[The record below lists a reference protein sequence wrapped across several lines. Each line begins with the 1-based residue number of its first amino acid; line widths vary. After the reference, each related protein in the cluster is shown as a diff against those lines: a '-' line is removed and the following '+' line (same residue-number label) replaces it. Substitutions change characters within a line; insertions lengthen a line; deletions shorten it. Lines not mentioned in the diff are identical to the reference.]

1 MIFFLTYHKVR
12 GPGGAD
18 DGDFYTVSGE
28 QLGRQIEAMH
38 ARGFKCIE
46 IGNLLVGKTSAEQEY
61 ILSFDDATP
70 DHCDV
75 VFPLLQKHGCRAVF
89 FVPTSRLNQPGFLT
103 EGQVRELARAGH
115 TIGLHSHNHQRLDVL
130 PPDKIREEMVRSQ
143 EILSGILGRQPV
155 IFAPPGGFIN
165 AQVRAAA
172 VEQGVRIIRSMRWGY
187 NQKPVLLDMETVPIN
202 RYTSEKNFQKILEA
216 HNAQILYAGKEAL
229 KRLIPLRFYQM
240 IRRLAFKFSKSE

>member
-12 GPGGAD
+12 GPAGGD
-18 DGDFYTVSGE
+18 DGDFYTVSSE

-38 ARGFKCIE
+38 ARGFKCLQID
-46 IGNLLVGKTSAEQEY
+46 NLLAGKNSAEQEY

-70 DHCDV
+70 DHYDV
-75 VFPLLQKHGCRAVF
+75 VFPLLKKHGCRAVF

-103 EGQVRELARAGH
+103 EAQVRELARAGH

-143 EILSGILGRQPV
+143 EILGGILGRKPV

-165 AQVRAAA
+165 GHVREAA

-187 NQKPVLLDMETVPIN
+187 NQKPDLLDMETVPIN
-202 RYTSEKNFQKILEA
+202 RYTNEKKFLRIMESRNPRM
-216 HNAQILYAGKEAL
+216 LYAGKEAL

>member
-1 MIFFLTYHKVR
+1 MILFLTYHKVR
-12 GPGGAD
+12 GPAGAD
-18 DGDFYTVSGE
+18 DGDFYTVSSE
-28 QLGRQIEAMH
+28 QLGRQIEAVH
-38 ARGFKCIE
+38 AKGFKCLKIE
-46 IGNLLVGKTSAEQEY
+46 NLLEGKMPAGQEY

-70 DHCDV
+70 DHYEV
-75 VFPLLQKHGCRAVF
+75 VFPLLQKHGCRVVF

-103 EGQVRELARAGH
+103 EAQVRELAGAGH

-130 PPDKIREEMVRSQ
+130 PQDKIREEMVRSR
-143 EILSGILGRQPV
+143 EILGGILGRKPV

-187 NQKPVLLDMETVPIN
+187 NQKPDLLDMETVPIN
-202 RYTSEKNFQKILEA
+202 RYTNDKKFRGILELR
-216 HNAQILYAGKEAL
+216 NPQMLYAGKEAL
-229 KRLIPLRFYQM
+229 KRLIPLRFYQI